1 LQIRNRNEEQ
11 RRQHPQWSPVA
22 KPRDDLSNTAAQRA
36 DQNLDLSGTLPQ
48 TQLMVRVAVTADRLG
63 QPSDQPN
70 EES

>member
-36 DQNLDLSGTLPQ
+36 DQNLDLSGTPP
-48 TQLMVRVAVTADRLG
+48 RR
-63 QPSDQPN
+63 N
-70 EES
+70 